1 MNLPTVFDNSQ
12 LAHIIE
18 EAMIYQC
25 ACPAQ
30 LAQHILGL
38 RELFRYQHTCS
49 VTRSEDFGVHARIME
64 SVQRTHSDMEQC
76 LHDVLV
82 AEGWDLATLAMP
94 EGLRRLRDDLLGE

>member
-1 MNLPTVFDNSQ
+1 MNLPTVYNNAQ

-18 EAMIYQC
+18 EGLIYQC

-30 LAQHILGL
+30 VAQHILAL
-38 RELFRYQHTCS
+38 RELFQYQYTCS
-49 VTRSEDFGVHARIME
+49 IKRSEDFGVHARIME
-64 SVQRTHSDMEQC
+64 SVQRTHSDMEEC

-94 EGLRRLRDDLLGE
+94 EGLRRLRDELLAE

>member
-1 MNLPTVFDNSQ
+1 M
-12 LAHIIE
+12 
-18 EAMIYQC
+18 
-25 ACPAQ
+25 
-30 LAQHILGL
+30 AQHILAL
-38 RELFRYQHTCS
+38 RELFLYQYTCS

>member
-1 MNLPTVFDNSQ
+1 MNLPTVYDNSQ

-18 EAMIYQC
+18 EGLIYQC

-30 LAQHILGL
+30 VAQHILAL
-38 RELFRYQHTCS
+38 RELFHYQYTCS
-49 VTRSEDFGVHARIME
+49 VTRSEDFGVHARIMT
-64 SVQRTHSDMEQC
+64 SVLRTHSDMEEC

-94 EGLRRLRDDLLGE
+94 EGLRRLRDELLAE